1 MFNGGMGCL
10 NLARVSKNK
19 TESSMIA
26 QSDGKDT
33 LFSMVKQV
41 VICYN

>member
-1 MFNGGMGCL
+1 MGCL

-26 QSDGKDT
+26 QSEGKDT
-33 LFSMVKQV
+33 LFSIVNQAV
-41 VICYN
+41 LYYN